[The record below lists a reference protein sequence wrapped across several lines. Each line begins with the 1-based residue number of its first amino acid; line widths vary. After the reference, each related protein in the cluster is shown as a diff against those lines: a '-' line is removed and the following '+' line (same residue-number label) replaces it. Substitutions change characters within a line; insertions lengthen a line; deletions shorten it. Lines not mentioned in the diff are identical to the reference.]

1 MTFLAGVQR
10 VSGSLLVA
18 FLTGRSGLVGEA
30 EVPGS
35 RGAPISL
42 GRRDTPG
49 SLCAQEKML
58 AALNKTGRVPCLHT
72 LEPRNWPWGEG
83 RSCRVN
89 WGWGVDGAS

>member
-42 GRRDTPG
+42 GRLDTPG

-58 AALNKTGRVPCLHT
+58 AALNKTGRVP
-72 LEPRNWPWGEG
+72 
-83 RSCRVN
+83 
-89 WGWGVDGAS
+89 